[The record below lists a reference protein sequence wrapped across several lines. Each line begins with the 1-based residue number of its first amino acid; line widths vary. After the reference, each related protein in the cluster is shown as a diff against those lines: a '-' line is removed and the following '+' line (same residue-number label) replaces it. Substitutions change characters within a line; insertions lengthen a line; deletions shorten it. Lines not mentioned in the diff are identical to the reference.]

1 MHVRFTARHGL
12 VALIAAACIVASGC
26 SAAATPL
33 LGPTGQPGGVS
44 PTTSASPA
52 TSATPTPSAGPGRPS
67 DLPRLTPPP
76 GMLPPASASITGEV
90 PASVVDAA
98 RTDLAGR
105 IGGPA
110 AATATVVHSEAVTW
124 PDGSL
129 GCRVPGLLY
138 PQVVTPGY
146 RIVFTTDGTRYDYR
160 ATQAGAVRLCEHPGA
175 GG

>member
-1 MHVRFTARHGL
+1 MPSMHVAFTARRRL
-12 VALIAAACIVASGC
+12 VVLVFAAGVVAAGC
-26 SAAATPL
+26 SAVATPIV
-33 LGPTGQPGGVS
+33 GPSSPGAGG
-44 PTTSASPA
+44 ASPV
-52 TSATPTPSAGPGRPS
+52 SSGPGGRPS

-76 GMLPPASASITGEV
+76 GTLPVMSPPTTGEA
-90 PASVVDAA
+90 PAPIVDAA

-105 IGGPA
+105 IGETAAA
-110 AATATVVHSEAVTW
+110 AATVVRSEAVSW

-175 GG
+175 GR